1 MALVTKFK
9 VTGDERVGCGT
20 VAAAAT
26 VERGTI
32 LNYTTDGKV
41 RQANDTLG
49 ETFAGIAKESAT
61 ADEKVTF
68 DYGSPFFY
76 ANGSAVVADIGLVAT
91 ISGEGAIAKTSD
103 NRIAVGLIVDAE
115 AGRGWWIDPIYVRSK
130 SIWKQATTGSGGT
143 AGEIAV
149 SGMTVAGIVIV
160 TAAEDPGSNLAIS
173 DAICSSGKITVYA
186 TSGSARSALSG
197 KKINYLV
204 LSL

>member
-1 MALVTKFK
+1 MQ
-9 VTGDERVGCGT
+9 
-20 VAAAAT
+20 
-26 VERGTI
+26 
-32 LNYTTDGKV
+32 TD
-41 RQANDTLG
+41 RQLL
-49 ETFAGIAKESAT
+49 
-61 ADEKVTF
+61 
-68 DYGSPFFY
+68 P
-76 ANGSAVVADIGLVAT
+76 
-91 ISGEGAIAKTSD
+91 ISGLSQPFQAKVQSQKPRI